1 MSKFVFF
8 SADRSTVELT
18 VDSVTVG
25 RAYDASELC
34 KLLISNGITR
44 LDDFFKS
51 SSIDFCEEEGFVEG
65 GAQKIIDRAINL
77 LPA

>member
-8 SADRSTVELT
+8 SADRCTVELT

-25 RAYDASELC
+25 RAYDAGELRN
-34 KLLISNGITR
+34 LMISNGITR
-44 LDDFFKS
+44 SDDFFKS

-65 GAQKIIDRAINL
+65 GAQRIIDRAIKL